1 MKRRDFLRATGVF
14 SASLAFAKPGR
25 IFTNDSTHDFTNDQ
39 WRTFEV
45 TTRAEVLKPSG
56 GTRIWLPAPLISK
69 SPFQKTLPKALSAE
83 KVKGRNQV
91 QAPSSPIPEPSEQAV
106 AVIARDP
113 SPCTPPDSSSDIEL
127 RLPGPRTI
135 PSWFVEND
143 LIGVQIVNHI
153 VYLALAASLLES
165 SGSRFEHRTSV
176 ANAKRLVYLK
186 LMENYQNTD
195 PFKFIIYSGKIGEQT
210 PQLASGK

>member
-127 RLPGPRTI
+127 RLPDRKPSLRLPQADGKLPEYGP
-135 PSWFVEND
+135 
-143 LIGVQIVNHI
+143 VQIHHLFREDRRTNT
-153 VYLALAASLLES
+153 AA
-165 SGSRFEHRTSV
+165 GQWQV
-176 ANAKRLVYLK
+176 MKC
-186 LMENYQNTD
+186 
-195 PFKFIIYSGKIGEQT
+195 
-210 PQLASGK
+210 